1 MKNFTRFALILMIG
15 LAFLAMAAMA
25 QVMPAQRR
33 TLTETKMQQIA
44 AQRLERL
51 QEMHPE
57 RFEAMD
63 GQSRERLYQQELHR
77 LQRTH
82 AQHEEKRT
90 QRLDSLRQANES
102 RRRLKG
108 VTDDIPISETDSL
121 ALVALYNATN
131 GDYWYYNDNW
141 LTGPVNTWYGIEQ
154 WEECIEWDD
163 IGCVAW
169 VDRLGLKLSGNNL
182 TGTLPEEMG
191 DLISFH
197 SLFFGQN
204 ELTGE
209 IPWTIGNLSNLREL
223 DLYYINL
230 TGEIP
235 WTIGNL
241 SNLNF
246 LDLSYNNLS
255 GIIPPTIGDCYNLQF
270 FIVAY
275 NELTYIPME
284 ICDAF
289 NSDWGDFYFSGN
301 YFDLASCPAIECL
314 AFKCVWMWEGWQNN
328 GYDLL
333 YDCLEPPVFLFDD
346 VTCADGTYYDFPEIF
361 WYGYPCI
368 DWNEW
373 QSSGTGYFD
382 DPYEMHPVY
391 FPSVD
396 DYQQGCIEIYVEVS
410 SNFGCWLETMELCF
424 DPAPQADAG
433 GDTTI
438 YANETWPL
446 IAAGADHY
454 QALNWESDGDGTFA
468 PSNNVVNP
476 VYTPGPG
483 DIAAGQAV
491 LCLTAYGDLSCDYS
505 EATDCMT
512 LFIVPLPTQIIN
524 LQPGWTGI
532 SSYLMPD
539 EPAIDEL
546 MAAIQEQLI
555 ILMDHD
561 GNHYQSSNKNLFNW
575 EHTKGYYIKMAS
587 QAALEVEGVYPL
599 SGQLD
604 LQQGWNLIPV
614 LSDEPVEI
622 EELFWSNLQK
632 LEIITEVA
640 GLNVYWPDK
649 EISTLQTLEP
659 GKAYLVKATEQIS
672 FTIPTVITTPVA
684 EITDNSA
691 ISGGEVTDEGSSP
704 VTVRGVVWSA
714 LPNPTTTQHDGIT
727 ADGEGEGG
735 YVSELTGL
743 TSGTTYYLRSYATN
757 HVGTAY
763 GEELSFTT
771 LWECSYPFIDSRD
784 GQSYQT
790 VQIGDQCW
798 MAENLNIGTRIN
810 GSSNQTNNGTI
821 EKYCYNNFEAQCDI
835 YGGLY
840 QWNEMM
846 GYSTTPGV
854 QGICPEGWHLPT
866 DAEWCA
872 LEQEVDPTISCS
884 STGWHGVDGGGKLK
898 ETGTTHWNSPNTG
911 ATNSSGFT
919 ALPGGYRA
927 TNGSFSHASY
937 GGYWWSSSE
946 SDGSYAWGRS
956 LYYDRA
962 QVSRYYYGKSRGFS
976 VRCLKDN

>member
-1 MKNFTRFALILMIG
+1 MKHLTHLTAIWIICLVLP
-15 LAFLAMAAMA
+15 AMAAMA
-25 QVMPAQRR
+25 QEMPAQRR
-33 TLTETKMQQIA
+33 TLTETEMQQIA

-63 GQSRERLYQQELHR
+63 GQSRERLFQQELHR
-77 LQRTH
+77 LQRNH
-82 AQHEEKRT
+82 AQQEEKGT
-90 QRLDSLRQANES
+90 QRLDSLRQARQTE
-102 RRRLKG
+102 RAAKG
-108 VTDDIPISETDSL
+108 AADNIPISETDSL
-121 ALVALYNATN
+121 ALVALYYATN
-131 GDYWYYNDNW
+131 GDNWYNNENW
-141 LTGPVNTWYGIEQ
+141 LTGPLDTWYGVEVGYGVVYGI
-154 WEECIEWDD
+154 WLCDNN
-163 IGCVAW
+163 
-169 VDRLGLKLSGNNL
+169 LSGFIPDEIGDLTNLYELDLSFNNL
-182 TGTLPEEMG
+182 SG
-191 DLISFH
+191 I
-197 SLFFGQN
+197 
-204 ELTGE
+204 
-209 IPWTIGNLSNLREL
+209 IPWTIGNLSNLYF
-223 DLYYINL
+223 LYLYVNNL
-230 TGEIP
+230 SGEIP
-235 WTIGNL
+235 WTIGN
-241 SNLNF
+241 
-246 LDLSYNNLS
+246 
-255 GIIPPTIGDCYNLQF
+255 CYNLWLLDVSNNQ
-270 FIVAY
+270 
-275 NELTYIPME
+275 LTYIPE
-284 ICDAF
+284 SICNAF
-289 NSDWGDFYFSGN
+289 NDYERYFGFSGN

-314 AFKCVWMWEGWQNN
+314 AFKCVVMDGGWQNN

-361 WYGYPCI
+361 WSGYPCI
-368 DWNEW
+368 DWVEW
-373 QSSGTGYFD
+373 QSSGTGYFNN
-382 DPYEMHPVY
+382 PYEWHPVY

-410 SNFGCWLETMELCF
+410 SNFGFWFNFMSLCF

-433 GDTTI
+433 GDVTI
-438 YANETWPL
+438 YANETWAL

-454 QALNWESDGDGTFA
+454 SALNWESDGDGTFA

-483 DIAAGQAV
+483 DIAAGQAM
-491 LCLTAYGDLSCDYS
+491 LCLAAYGNLSCDFS

-512 LFIVPLPTQIIN
+512 LSIMPTQIIN
-524 LQPGWTGI
+524 LQQGWTGI
-532 SSYLMPD
+532 SAYLIPE
-539 EPAIDEL
+539 EPAIDEI

-561 GNHYQSSNKNLFNW
+561 GNHYQPSNKNLLNW
-575 EHTKGYYIKMAS
+575 EHTKGYYIKLSSDAT
-587 QAALEVEGVYPL
+587 LEISGLYPL
-599 SGQLD
+599 NKALQ

-614 LSDEPVEI
+614 LSDEPVDI

-919 ALPGGYRA
+919 ALPGGYRS
-927 TNGSFSHASY
+927 TGGSFYYAGNY
-937 GGYWWSSSE
+937 GYWWSSSE
-946 SDGSYAWGRS
+946 LDASDAWSRS